1 MARLR
6 LSGYARIAPAGA
18 AANLASEPASYG
30 PHRPRLA
37 LASVILGSYWVIAR
51 TDLAD
56 KRNATCHDGRA

>member
-18 AANLASEPASYG
+18 AANLASEPASL
-30 PHRPRLA
+30 RTASSAPR
-37 LASVILGSYWVIAR
+37 LASVILGSYWLIAR
-51 TDLAD
+51 TELAG